1 METVSSTK
9 ELLIVTAGELFA
21 EFGFDGVSTR
31 MIADEAGVKLSGIHY
46 HFGGKE
52 RLYVECC
59 IYAHERGQKKT
70 FSDVIEENPELL
82 KSKEGQA
89 QIIIKTVVKGLRYHF
104 DPERPEWETTLL
116 TKEILQPTIAM
127 ETLAQEIFKP
137 DTESAE
143 KFYTTIKPSASAK
156 DGAAWADLM
165 YGQMILYK
173 TAKKTIEMVRGENF
187 FETDFFEIAARVL
200 ARAMILE
207 AGLPLPEELKTNN

>member
-1 METVSSTK
+1 MEIAGSTK
-9 ELLIVTAGELFA
+9 ELLIVTAGKLFA

-52 RLYVECC
+52 KLYVECC
-59 IYAHERGQKKT
+59 FYAHERGQKLT
-70 FSDVIEENPELL
+70 FRDVIQESPELL
-82 KSKEGQA
+82 QSKEGQA
-89 QIIIKTVVKGLRYHF
+89 QIIIKTVIEGLRYHF

-127 ETLAQEIFKP
+127 ETLAQEVFKP

-143 KFYTTIKPSASAK
+143 KFYRTIKPSASASE
-156 DGAAWADLM
+156 GAAWADLM

-173 TAKKTIEMVRGENF
+173 TARKTIEMVRGDSFFASEY
-187 FETDFFEIAARVL
+187 FETAAKVL

-207 AGLPLPEELKTNN
+207 AGLPLPDELKEDK